1 MNFIDRISY
10 HKSLSQVSI
19 HLRRSINR
27 AGRIAWDDGKKVL
40 YLTYNKATK
49 QLFGRIA
56 DSLKWQEFKKAA

>member
-1 MNFIDRISY
+1 MKNVY
-10 HKSLSQVSI
+10 QTPAEL
-19 HLRRSINR
+19 LL
-27 AGRIAWDDGKKVL
+27 L